1 MREIKAKLSA
11 DLILRLLVI
20 HVAIQLACAWLQTFQ
35 APWPLENAFE
45 LAGSF
50 EEQLFQSLGISLS
63 GLKGAL
69 NYKPLLP
76 LIANRSLDVA
86 SHQKQILLT
95 INFPAHCD
103 LPSSPIQGRCSC
115 SVVR

>member
-35 APWPLENAFE
+35 APWPLEDAFE
-45 LAGSF
+45 LADSF

-63 GLKGAL
+63 GLKEAL

-76 LIANRSLDVA
+76 LIANRPLEAA

-95 INFPAHCD
+95 INFPTHRD
-103 LPSSPIQGRCSC
+103 LPSSPIQGRYA
-115 SVVR
+115 RAA